1 MHDTICDSDPRNEP
15 KEDEAEETPTH
26 RVHLRDRCAASNEE
40 LCVHSTSMVDLHLLH
55 FEGIQLFLDSLR

>member
-15 KEDEAEETPTH
+15 KEVEAEETPTH

-40 LCVHSTSMVDLHLLH
+40 LCAENRQSDGVDHYKK
-55 FEGIQLFLDSLR
+55 SA